1 MSALQPNG
9 TLHGELSPVGQ
20 VSGGVNTFAE
30 ISGGL
35 TIPTT
40 ASMIPAYDGS
50 YEITPLPYT
59 DTLMETNGKRMTD
72 DVTVLAIPYYETT
85 NESGGYTV
93 NIG

>member
-1 MSALQPNG
+1 MSVMQPNG
-9 TLHGELSPVGQ
+9 TLHGELSEVGK
-20 VSGGVNTFAE
+20 VSGGVNSLVE

-40 ASMIPAYDGS
+40 ASMIPAYDGA

-59 DTLMETNGKRMTD
+59 DTLMETSGKRMTD

-93 NIG
+93 IIG